1 MIALASSL
9 KKGEIG
15 EDKGIYDP
23 QELKEESLMDKYDYV
38 MSGKI
43 YKIKSDEDKGTLFF
57 ILLYSLIF

>member
-15 EDKGIYDP
+15 EGKGIYDP

-43 YKIKSDEDKGTLFF
+43 YKIKSDEDKGTL
-57 ILLYSLIF
+57 

>member
-9 KKGEIG
+9 KLDLIG
-15 EDKGIYDP
+15 EDKGIYEGEDKGIYEP

-43 YKIKSDEDKGTLFF
+43 YKIKSDDDKGTL
-57 ILLYSLIF
+57 

>member
-9 KKGEIG
+9 KKDVIGEDKGIYEG

-43 YKIKSDEDKGTLFF
+43 YKIKSDDDKGTL
-57 ILLYSLIF
+57 

>member
-23 QELKEESLMDKYDYV
+23 QELKEESLLDKYDYA
-38 MSGKI
+38 MAGKI
-43 YKIKSDEDKGTLFF
+43 YKIKSDEDKGTL
-57 ILLYSLIF
+57 